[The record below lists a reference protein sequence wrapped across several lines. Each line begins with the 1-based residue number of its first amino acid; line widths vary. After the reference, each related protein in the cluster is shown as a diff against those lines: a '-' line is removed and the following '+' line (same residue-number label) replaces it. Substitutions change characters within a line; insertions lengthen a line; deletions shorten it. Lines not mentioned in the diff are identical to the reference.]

1 LVYFGILV
9 SVAMLGGLAG
19 NLFLLP
25 LMLGRVANRQ
35 SHELALHDIAV
46 LEEIRNKPSST

>member
-1 LVYFGILV
+1 MSQFIPLVYFGILV

-25 LMLGRVANRQ
+25 LMLARVDSDSPGRLVM
-35 SHELALHDIAV
+35 EPD
-46 LEEIRNKPSST
+46 STMLN